1 MVAQAIAPGD
11 TSTIEQQPLR
21 FVSGMPGLEEYDR
34 FTLTAVDGGPL
45 YWLTCVDE
53 PVIALPAADAF
64 AVDPEYSFELSDGD
78 VEVLALRKALDALV
92 LSVLT
97 VSPQG
102 QVTANLLAPVIV
114 NRTNGAARQV
124 ILDGTS
130 YELRHPVMSL

>member
-1 MVAQAIAPGD
+1 MV
-11 TSTIEQQPLR
+11 TKTIEREARTAAPERTLH
-21 FVSGMPGLEEYDR
+21 FVTGMPGLEEYKR
-34 FTLTAVDGGPL
+34 FTLSAVDGGPL

-53 PVIALPAADAF
+53 PAIALPAADAF
-64 AVDPEYSFELSDGD
+64 AVSPDYAFDLGD
-78 VEVLALRKALDALV
+78 ADTARLGLQTAADALI

-97 VSPQG
+97 ISPQG

-114 NRTNGAARQV
+114 NNTTGAASQV